1 MEKRIVTKKL
11 FYGALVDYIAKSDI
25 ELTISKED
33 EKITLKTQD
42 IVDYLNTDIELLNK
56 KRSISSEAQTLKN
69 QENEKLVSLIK
80 SELSRIGEP
89 ITITELLAQ
98 SPTLANYKLING
110 LTPSAQK
117 INYIF
122 MNMLENKDIIKTTIK
137 RRSYYALNE
146 NVEG

>member
-89 ITITELLAQ
+89 VTITELLAQ

-137 RRSYYALNE
+137 RRNYYSLNE
-146 NVEG
+146 DVEG

>member
-89 ITITELLAQ
+89 VTIAELLAQ

-137 RRSYYALNE
+137 RRNYYSLNE
-146 NVEG
+146 DVEG